1 MGSVKHYR
9 HAVLQPTAVKSV
21 LLACFSAGS
30 QDIFV
35 IALSQASVYAEKLAT
50 TFWVNVAR
58 GCSLQLHDTLVQA
71 RSYG

>member
-1 MGSVKHYR
+1 
-9 HAVLQPTAVKSV
+9 V